1 MHRSDENK
9 VKYQVG
15 DYQLIQYQTLQIDI
29 IRIVCQTVERIT
41 NEILW
46 VYPLTPKISILLNV
60 CQMTLI
66 MLVWRIWY

>member
-9 VKYQVG
+9 VEYQVG

-41 NEILW
+41 NEILRA
-46 VYPLTPKISILLNV
+46 KISLLFAKQFSL
-60 CQMTLI
+60 C
-66 MLVWRIWY
+66 

>member
-41 NEILW
+41 NEILRA
-46 VYPLTPKISILLNV
+46 KIALLFAK
-60 CQMTLI
+60 
-66 MLVWRIWY
+66 

>member
-9 VKYQVG
+9 VEYQVG

-41 NEILW
+41 NEILR
-46 VYPLTPKISILLNV
+46 VYPLTSKISILLTV
-60 CQMTLI
+60 CQTILI

>member
-29 IRIVCQTVERIT
+29 IRIVCQAVERIT
-41 NEILW
+41 NEILRA
-46 VYPLTPKISILLNV
+46 KISLLFAKWFSL
-60 CQMTLI
+60 C
-66 MLVWRIWY
+66 

>member
-29 IRIVCQTVERIT
+29 IRIVCQAVERIT
-41 NEILW
+41 NKILRA
-46 VYPLTPKISILLNV
+46 KISLLFAK
-60 CQMTLI
+60 
-66 MLVWRIWY
+66 

>member
-29 IRIVCQTVERIT
+29 IRIVYQTVERIT
-41 NEILW
+41 NEILRA
-46 VYPLTPKISILLNV
+46 KISLLFAKWFWL
-60 CQMTLI
+60 C
-66 MLVWRIWY
+66 

>member
-41 NEILW
+41 NEILRA
-46 VYPLTPKISILLNV
+46 KISLLFAK
-60 CQMTLI
+60 
-66 MLVWRIWY
+66 

>member
-29 IRIVCQTVERIT
+29 IRIVCQAVERIT
-41 NEILW
+41 NEILKA
-46 VYPLTPKISILLNV
+46 KISLLFAKWFSL
-60 CQMTLI
+60 C
-66 MLVWRIWY
+66 

>member
-41 NEILW
+41 NEIL
-46 VYPLTPKISILLNV
+46 TAKISLLFAKWFSL
-60 CQMTLI
+60 C
-66 MLVWRIWY
+66 

>member
-15 DYQLIQYQTLQIDI
+15 NYQLIQYQTLQIDI

-41 NEILW
+41 NEILRA
-46 VYPLTPKISILLNV
+46 KISLLFDKWFSL
-60 CQMTLI
+60 C
-66 MLVWRIWY
+66 

>member
-29 IRIVCQTVERIT
+29 IRIVYQTVERIT
-41 NEILW
+41 NEILRA
-46 VYPLTPKISILLNV
+46 KISLLFAKWFSL
-60 CQMTLI
+60 C
-66 MLVWRIWY
+66 

>member
-41 NEILW
+41 NEILRA
-46 VYPLTPKISILLNV
+46 KISLLFDKWFSL
-60 CQMTLI
+60 C
-66 MLVWRIWY
+66 

>member
-1 MHRSDENK
+1 MHRSYENK

-41 NEILW
+41 NEILRAE
-46 VYPLTPKISILLNV
+46 ISLLFAKWFSL
-60 CQMTLI
+60 C
-66 MLVWRIWY
+66 

>member
-29 IRIVCQTVERIT
+29 IRIVYQTVERIT
-41 NEILW
+41 NEILRA
-46 VYPLTPKISILLNV
+46 KISLLFAKQFSL
-60 CQMTLI
+60 C
-66 MLVWRIWY
+66 

>member
-1 MHRSDENK
+1 MHRSYENK

-41 NEILW
+41 NEILRA
-46 VYPLTPKISILLNV
+46 KISLLFDKWFSL
-60 CQMTLI
+60 C
-66 MLVWRIWY
+66 

>member
-29 IRIVCQTVERIT
+29 IRIVCQAVERIT
-41 NEILW
+41 NKILRA
-46 VYPLTPKISILLNV
+46 KISLLFAKWFSL
-60 CQMTLI
+60 C
-66 MLVWRIWY
+66 